1 VRLHHFNSL
10 VCQQAPRLNGSS
22 CCATAQLRY
31 CATAPA
37 HPLPWIAFAKKGA
50 ALVYRCAKQRS
61 APTSDKPGAKV
72 DELHLTLLELI
83 DRIAALMP
91 PPRTHR
97 HRYFG
102 VLASNS
108 PLRDAVTAPAAPAQ
122 ALPLPVQPA
131 QAVVGESSP
140 IQGVP
145 PKRSPSHYLWAVL
158 IARIY
163 EVSPL
168 LCPICGGQMRSIA
181 ARRLSGFA
189 NLGQVAQVVMLRNEL
204 FVARL
209 FVPRYK
215 VNLKF

>member
-1 VRLHHFNSL
+1 M
-10 VCQQAPRLNGSS
+10 
-22 CCATAQLRY
+22 
-31 CATAPA
+31 
-37 HPLPWIAFAKKGA
+37 
-50 ALVYRCAKQRS
+50 YRCAKQRS

-158 IARIY
+158 IARID

-189 NLGQVAQVVMLRNEL
+189 NLGQVAQVVMLRHEL